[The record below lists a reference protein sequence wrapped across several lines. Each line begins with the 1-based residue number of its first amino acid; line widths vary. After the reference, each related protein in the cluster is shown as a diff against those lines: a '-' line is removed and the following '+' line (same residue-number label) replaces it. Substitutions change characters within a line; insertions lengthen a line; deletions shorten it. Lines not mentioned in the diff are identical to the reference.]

1 MTSPRILLAVHNI
14 RPKKKLG
21 QNFLSD
27 PATAA
32 MIVNRSGISPEDIV
46 LEIGA
51 GLGALTIPVA
61 HVAQKV
67 VAVDKDPKIIDI
79 LRTEIIANNLSNVVL
94 MDRNILEVDIKAL
107 AEDFGRGIVVMG
119 NLPYNISSQIL
130 VQLIKSRKAVS
141 RAVLMFQ
148 KEMAQRLTAEPGC
161 KEYGRLTVMLQY
173 CSHIKKVADVK
184 ASLFFPKPKIDSEVL
199 ELRFKKVLEYEADD
213 ETFLFRVVKAA
224 FGNRRKT
231 LKNSLYASDLNI
243 DANLAKHV
251 LESSDIDPVRRAE
264 TLNTEEFV
272 KLSNNLLRIL

>member
-14 RPKKKLG
+14 RPKKQLG

-32 MIVNRSGISPEDIV
+32 MIVNRSGISREDIV

-61 HVAQKV
+61 RVAQKV
-67 VAVDKDPKIIDI
+67 IAVDKDPQIIDI

-94 MDRNILEVDIKAL
+94 MDRNILKVDIKAL
-107 AEDFGRGIVVMG
+107 AEDFGGGIVVMG

-141 RAVLMFQ
+141 RAILMFQ
-148 KEMAQRLTAEPGC
+148 KEMAQRLTAQPGC

-173 CSHIKKVADVK
+173 CSQIKKVADVK

-199 ELRFKKVLEYEADD
+199 EIKFKKVLEYKADD

-231 LKNSLYASDLNI
+231 LKNSLYASELNI

>member
-14 RPKKKLG
+14 RPKKQLG

-32 MIVNRSGISPEDIV
+32 MIVNRSGISREDIV

-61 HVAQKV
+61 RVAQKV

-79 LRTEIIANNLSNVVL
+79 LRTEIIANKLSNVVL
-94 MDRNILEVDIKAL
+94 MDRNILKVDIKAL
-107 AEDFGRGIVVMG
+107 AEDFGGGIVVMG

-148 KEMAQRLTAEPGC
+148 KEMARRLTAQPGC

-199 ELRFKKVLEYEADD
+199 ELRFKKVLEYKADD

-231 LKNSLYASDLNI
+231 LKNSLYASELNI